1 MVGPDG
7 LDAMWTMAKR
17 VSVYVSV
24 FVGGYARACHCH
36 VLSTPFFGV
45 ETEDL
50 TNELQHWQHPHTRT
64 HAHTQTWKR
73 GVEPHH
79 CRRVGGVCGCVCEC
93 VEPHPN
99 PNPNL
104 NPDLSSNP
112 DSNPPPR
119 GKLRLLVQNTTTQN
133 RTM

>member
-45 ETEDL
+45 EIEDL
-50 TNELQHWQHPHTRT
+50 TNELHHWQHPHTRT
-64 HAHTQTWKR
+64 HARTHRR
-73 GVEPHH
+73 GSGAWNRTIV
-79 CRRVGGVCGCVCEC
+79 VGWEGCVGVCASV
-93 VEPHPN
+93 
-99 PNPNL
+99 
-104 NPDLSSNP
+104 
-112 DSNPPPR
+112 
-119 GKLRLLVQNTTTQN
+119 
-133 RTM
+133 